1 MGYVGLIF
9 ESEKLNS
16 QVEYFRRELYIIG
29 MDTKDKKARQLVH
42 CNVLI
47 NQEEN
52 SEKVNMISGIYSYT
66 GGILGLQPKSIEMN
80 ISNLLKSHCNSRD
93 SRILNKIKQNYHGPI
108 SEENGASTPREFLL
122 YLVKKYREDN
132 PTDKSPEKIKCS
144 FLKKYFVNT

>member
-16 QVEYFRRELYIIG
+16 QVGYFRRELYIIG
-29 MDTKDKKARQLVH
+29 MDTEDKKSRQLVH

-66 GGILGLQPKSIEMN
+66 GGILVLQPKSIEMN

-144 FLKKYFVNT
+144 F

>member
-1 MGYVGLIF
+1 
-9 ESEKLNS
+9 
-16 QVEYFRRELYIIG
+16 
-29 MDTKDKKARQLVH
+29 MDTEDKKSRQLVH

-66 GGILGLQPKSIEMN
+66 GGILGLQPKSVEMN
-80 ISNLLKSHCNSRD
+80 ISNLLKNHWSSRD